1 MAERT
6 GLHRLLENSRI
17 YAFVQGGL
25 VRAKTWS
32 HLRATYFPGLGTSLR
47 RVLDIGCGPAQFLAT
62 CAGSDP
68 IEFVGFDPNAEYIAT
83 GRQAHPKATL
93 FVGTCATVADE
104 ISGPFDLAVSFG
116 VLHHVDDE
124 EAKRIAQFAFDR
136 LAPGGRFV
144 ALDPTLLPRQNPI
157 ARLLAKLDRGKH
169 VRSPQEYRA
178 LVASVFGDDVQS
190 HVESRLLRVPYN
202 HSVVIADKH

>member
-1 MAERT
+1 MSERS
-6 GLHRLLENSRI
+6 GLHSVLERSRVYTFMQTGI
-17 YAFVQGGL
+17 G
-25 VRAKTWS
+25 RAATPR
-32 HLRATYFPGLGTSLR
+32 HLQDAYFPGLGHSLR
-47 RVLDIGCGPAQFLAT
+47 RVLDIGCGPAQFLVSWPVE
-62 CAGSDP
+62 G
-68 IEFVGFDPNAEYIAT
+68 IEFVGFDPNAEYITT

-93 FVGTCATVADE
+93 LVGTCATVADE
-104 ISGPFDLAVSFG
+104 ISGSFDLAVSFG

-157 ARLLAKLDRGKH
+157 ARLLAKSDRGKH
-169 VRSPQEYRA
+169 VRGPQEYQA

-202 HSVVIADKH
+202 HSVVVANKH